1 MLKENQIYKILV
13 VEDNLGD
20 FVLVEEY
27 ISDIFLNA
35 EIINVAN
42 YKELV
47 AIVSTDA
54 IFDIVFLDLTLPDKN
69 GIDLVKSCVN
79 FIDFA
84 PIVVLTGYPDFNF
97 AVESLSLGVSD
108 YLLKEDLNPN
118 ALHKCIIYNIERYK
132 NVLKVKNSEQY
143 YLDLFQLSPNPL
155 FVYDQSSN
163 LILDVNDAAITN
175 YQFSLQEFLEKNIED
190 LNVEKNI
197 LSEFD
202 EDVFVEFDENQP
214 TSKNNPKF
222 QIGNITCHQK
232 KNGELLYVLSRKNR
246 VVYKGIDAVILSVE
260 DLTKEILH
268 IQSIQTQ
275 NKKLKEIAW
284 IQSHIVRAP
293 LARIMGLITLLSD
306 EMCNAPEQ
314 KAIYK
319 MVIDSSLEL
328 DNVIKD
334 IVIKTNEI

>member
-1 MLKENQIYKILV
+1 MSKENQIYKILV

-27 ISDIFLNA
+27 INDIFLNA
-35 EIINVAN
+35 EIVNAKN

-47 AIVSTDA
+47 EIVSSEL
-54 IFDIVFLDLTLPDKN
+54 IFDIIFLDLTLPDKN
-69 GIDLVKSCVN
+69 GIDLIMSCAN

-108 YLLKEDLNPN
+108 YLLKEDLNHT
-118 ALHKCIIYNIERYK
+118 ALHKCILYNIERHK
-132 NVLKVKNSEQY
+132 NILKIKNSEQY

-155 FVYDQSSN
+155 LVYDQLSN

-202 EDVFVEFDENQP
+202 EDVFTEFDENLK
-214 TSKNNPKF
+214 TIKNKPEF
-222 QIGNITCHQK
+222 QIDNIDCHQK
-232 KNGELLYVLSRKNR
+232 KDGELLYVLCRKNKII
-246 VVYKGIDAVILSVE
+246 YKGIESVILSVE

-268 IQSIQTQ
+268 IQSIQIQ

-306 EMCNAPEQ
+306 EKGNVPEQ

-328 DNVIKD
+328 DNIIKD
-334 IVIKTNEI
+334 IVNKTNEI